1 MKIKNN
7 KFPIIFLLVFL
18 TSITITSSNL
28 FIYSSDKIIDSQA
41 NIENDSSN
49 LKLSLIEDWNV
60 TWDKGDNEYGQS
72 VAIYE
77 TTGDIYVVGYNGSVD
92 YDVILIK
99 YNPNGKQQWNITW
112 DGGVYEYGYDVAV
125 DSLGYIYVAAANG
138 TSYPNFDVLLLKFN
152 SNGDL
157 EWKSSYD
164 SGLYD
169 GAWAL
174 TIDSQ
179 NMIYVVGQ
187 TFTTSTSILLLKYN
201 SSGHLQWSSA
211 HDKPGYQA
219 GRDIVL
225 DSSNNIY
232 VSGVNQPVGLQNDL
246 LLVKFD
252 NSGDY
257 LWNRTWGGSDPDEA
271 WGVALDSKANVYA
284 SGYTQSYGAMQK
296 DYIVVKYDSDG
307 NWYWNRT
314 WGTIAD
320 DEVRGIAVDSADNI
334 YLGGYALGL
343 NISLVKY
350 DSKGNLLWYKT
361 WERSPTYQHFCFDLI
376 IDSSDKIYITGN
388 YRIGPFY
395 DLYLIKLSIES
406 PGGFQLSPPSGTIDD
421 DGEFTLSWSV
431 SPRARNYSIYEYS
444 SYITEIN
451 GSLTIK
457 ADETDVYSLPISNY
471 NDGVY
476 YFRAVAFNNFGNST
490 SNCIYITVSI
500 QSTQPQISGYNL
512 LIFSLIIGITSVIL
526 VKKRLK
532 YN

>member
-187 TFTTSTSILLLKYN
+187 TFTTSTDTASWFFELTGLDNGRIGNRNYN
-201 SSGHLQWSSA
+201 S
-211 HDKPGYQA
+211 A
-219 GRDIVL
+219 GE
-225 DSSNNIY
+225 SNF
-232 VSGVNQPVGLQNDL
+232 
-246 LLVKFD
+246 FD
-252 NSGDY
+252 
-257 LWNRTWGGSDPDEA
+257 
-271 WGVALDSKANVYA
+271 
-284 SGYTQSYGAMQK
+284 
-296 DYIVVKYDSDG
+296 
-307 NWYWNRT
+307 
-314 WGTIAD
+314 
-320 DEVRGIAVDSADNI
+320 GIM
-334 YLGGYALGL
+334 
-343 NISLVKY
+343 
-350 DSKGNLLWYKT
+350 
-361 WERSPTYQHFCFDLI
+361 
-376 IDSSDKIYITGN
+376 
-388 YRIGPFY
+388 
-395 DLYLIKLSIES
+395 
-406 PGGFQLSPPSGTIDD
+406 
-421 DGEFTLSWSV
+421 
-431 SPRARNYSIYEYS
+431 
-444 SYITEIN
+444 
-451 GSLTIK
+451 
-457 ADETDVYSLPISNY
+457 
-471 NDGVY
+471 
-476 YFRAVAFNNFGNST
+476 RAVAIIKPDTASEAINILYKELAGLYFV
-490 SNCIYITVSI
+490 YI
-500 QSTQPQISGYNL
+500 
-512 LIFSLIIGITSVIL
+512 SL
-526 VKKRLK
+526 
-532 YN
+532 